1 VQLLTRDSLR
11 IVHVDDDSEFAELS
25 AHWLRRAGFKQP
37 VVRCSNGLLALQYFS
52 TIEPQ
57 SAPHVILLDL
67 HMPHMNGLEVLRW
80 VRENYSQRDVA
91 VYLLTSSEDPA
102 HKSQAVSNGV
112 TDYLIKSSRADKL
125 IEKLDCLI
133 AMNNAQ
139 SLKAGENRNARSKP
153 GNEGLASFGK
163 ASSYDTSAEP
173 RDIFNKEL
181 ER

>member
-11 IVHVDDDSEFAELS
+11 IVHVDDDNEFAELY
-25 AHWLRRAGFKQP
+25 AHWLRRAGFIQP
-37 VVRCSNGLLALQYFS
+37 IVRCPDGKRALHYFS
-52 TIEPQ
+52 TIDPQ
-57 SAPHVILLDL
+57 AAPHVILLDL
-67 HMPHMNGLEVLRW
+67 HMPHMTGLEVLHW
-80 VRENYSQRDVA
+80 VRQNYRPQNVA

-102 HKSQAVSNGV
+102 HKSHAVLNGV

-139 SLKAGENRNARSKP
+139 SLKASETEHGHSEL